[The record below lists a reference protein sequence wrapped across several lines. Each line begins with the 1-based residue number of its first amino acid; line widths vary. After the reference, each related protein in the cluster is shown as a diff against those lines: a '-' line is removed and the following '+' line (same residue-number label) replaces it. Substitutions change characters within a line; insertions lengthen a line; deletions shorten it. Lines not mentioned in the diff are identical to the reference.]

1 MLFRSSGGTTGLTTS
16 GGPVTGSGTITLAG
30 TLISVNGGTGISSYA
45 VGDLLFANTTT
56 TLDKL
61 TVGANGYLLAS
72 NGTAPAYV
80 DPAGITVGTATSATN
95 ATNATN
101 ASNVAIS
108 ASSTNSDFYFTLVN
122 SNTGNLAEY
131 VATGLTAN
139 PSTGKITGGIAGGTF

>member
-1 MLFRSSGGTTGLTTS
+1 MCSSDLSLSIGGNAATATTATTATNVA
-16 GGPVTGSGTITLAG
+16 GGAAGSLVYQTGSGATSTLALG
-30 TLISVNGGTGISSYA
+30 TTNYV
-45 VGDLLFANTTT
+45 
-56 TLDKL
+56 L
-61 TVGANGYLLAS
+61 TAGAS
-72 NGTAPAYV
+72 APQYV
-80 DPAGITVGTATSATN
+80 DQSTLSVGS